1 LRAVWLPS
9 TITTRELGNSDAE
22 RGDWGRM
29 GRTRRAVLG
38 RTLIALLATTAASL
52 TFVASASAATPS
64 PQAPAPGSSFEAED
78 PPTFSATDS
87 PPLGP
92 VWLRVSSSPAVDPSG
107 ELGHDAGFEQMN
119 PSSSD
124 PTVFSWAPVNVGN
137 SYPWAPGTY
146 YWQVSQI
153 ECAASRPCYVN
164 GPVWQFTIT
173 TPPPPQP
180 VSPADNATASAGSVV
195 QFVVDL
201 AIARDL
207 DVYID
212 LHTAS
217 GPMSIAPSGYSV
229 DGHTSYFH
237 VRLGNGTGHL
247 PWNAYRYDC
256 KLAPSCPEVFGPTR
270 TLSIV
275 APASPAPPSASTSRC
290 RPRSTQAKIGGRFV
304 CLHGGE
310 FCSWRHRRQYLRYG
324 YACGR
329 RGRWYRLKRLSVD
342 TAASQVVAGLSGRI
356 HTTHDATGF
365 VGSPPVDPALV
376 MH

>member
-1 LRAVWLPS
+1 
-9 TITTRELGNSDAE
+9 
-22 RGDWGRM
+22 M
-29 GRTRRAVLG
+29 GRTARAVLG
-38 RTLIALLATTAASL
+38 RRLIALLATAAASL

-64 PQAPAPGSSFEAED
+64 PQAPGPGSSFEAED
-78 PPTFSATDS
+78 PPTFSATAS
-87 PPLGP
+87 PPLGT

-107 ELGHDAGFEQMN
+107 ELGHDARFEQMN

-146 YWQVSQI
+146 YWQVSHI
-153 ECAASRPCYVN
+153 DCAATRSCYVN

-195 QFVVDL
+195 RFVVDS
-201 AIARDL
+201 AIAGDL
-207 DVYID
+207 GVYIE

-217 GPMSIAPSGYSV
+217 GPMSIAPYGYSV

-237 VRLGNGTGHL
+237 VRLGKGAGHL
-247 PWNAYRYDC
+247 PWTTYRYDC
-256 KLAPSCPEVFGPTR
+256 KLAPSCPEVFGRTR

-275 APASPAPPSASTSRC
+275 APASPAPSSTSTSRC
-290 RPRSTQAKIGGRFV
+290 RRGFTPARIGGRFV

-310 FCSWRHRRQYLRYG
+310 FCSWRYGRQYLRYG

-329 RGRWYRLKRLSVD
+329 RGRWYRLKRLSED
-342 TAASQVVAGLSGRI
+342 MAASQVVPELSERI
-356 HTTHDATGF
+356 HTTQDATRF
-365 VGSPPVDPALV
+365 VGLPPVDPALV